1 MKKRLIALAL
11 CLVMLATCLGAG
23 IDVLSG
29 DLVPDEAPT
38 VTEVPD
44 AEPVP
49 TDTDAEPVPTDT
61 AAEPDSTLYD
71 KLMACKTSDEFEAI
85 AEAAGDEQISAL
97 TETELAALEAHYA
110 DIYVGVIPETV
121 VFTDAGPFMPAVNV
135 SSTARFR
142 MMRAPAA
149 EEPADNG
156 LALSKTATTNAD
168 GTYTITMEAYTTGE
182 VITSTKTV
190 PVDIVLVLDQ
200 SGSMAYDFNGNS
212 TNTNSARRQYAMK
225 QAVNNFISAV
235 KDKYS
240 TDADHRMAI
249 VTFGSNA
256 STLQG
261 WTFVNE
267 AGKTALQGKI
277 NKLPTSPAGATNVAA
292 GMKQAETLMGS
303 GYSYTGT
310 NTQRQKVVIVF
321 TDGVPT
327 TESEFDTTVATN
339 AIASAKTLKD
349 AGATV
354 YTVGIF
360 AGANPTQLYG
370 DKFDRWLV
378 DDDPC
383 NGNVG
388 EYWGY
393 TNMNDWFVGGEE
405 NIRGLDIAATNRF
418 LNFLSSNFSDASK
431 IGIEEYSSGLVGG
444 QAWKITKNFDRTA
457 SNYYLTANDS
467 TSLNNMFQEIS
478 ENIQSANI
486 NLGSETV
493 VKDTVS
499 PYFDLPAN
507 ASGIKLYTAAA
518 KADGTFENRV
528 AAPSA
533 VKATVDGDTVSVT
546 GFNFND
552 NFVSDKAKSDGTYGK
567 KLIIEFNV
575 TPKDEF
581 LGGNDVP
588 TNDWENTAVYDKDG
602 NEVEKFADANT
613 TPTVDVPIKAVTVT
627 AADKNV
633 YLLDDL
639 TKAQLISGSTV
650 KAGNVTLDLTAD
662 NYGLEAW
669 QNAYV
674 NISIDPKDADGTTVS
689 GLNDLKDDTTYSVSV
704 TVSPMYEGTAEAA
717 AGTASAKVN
726 VFKPVITFQDS
737 AIDLGQTPNYAT
749 QNFVSVVWKHN
760 NDVAD
765 TSAMGKPP
773 ALTYEYD
780 PDAAAFGADTTVEV
794 TEVLLN
800 NDKVREYAAFNFG
813 GCKYNNCAG
822 HGDWKFVVHI
832 KTFDLT
838 ITKSITRNESKLYG
852 SQDFVFNVKCE
863 DKNIDIDVVVNV
875 PDEETQGS
883 VTIKGLPVGTYT
895 ITENTGWSWRYN
907 LQGAAKPTGATG
919 TVVYETG
926 SSSATYT
933 PSGTNNQIIFTNNW
947 VQAKWLS
954 FTDSVKNIFGK
965 PNT

>member
-1 MKKRLIALAL
+1 
-11 CLVMLATCLGAG
+11 
-23 IDVLSG
+23 
-29 DLVPDEAPT
+29 
-38 VTEVPD
+38 
-44 AEPVP
+44 
-49 TDTDAEPVPTDT
+49 
-61 AAEPDSTLYD
+61 
-71 KLMACKTSDEFEAI
+71 
-85 AEAAGDEQISAL
+85 
-97 TETELAALEAHYA
+97 
-110 DIYVGVIPETV
+110 
-121 VFTDAGPFMPAVNV
+121 
-135 SSTARFR
+135 
-142 MMRAPAA
+142 
-149 EEPADNG
+149 
-156 LALSKTATTNAD
+156 
-168 GTYTITMEAYTTGE
+168 
-182 VITSTKTV
+182 
-190 PVDIVLVLDQ
+190 
-200 SGSMAYDFNGNS
+200 
-212 TNTNSARRQYAMK
+212 
-225 QAVNNFISAV
+225 
-235 KDKYS
+235 
-240 TDADHRMAI
+240 
-249 VTFGSNA
+249 
-256 STLQG
+256 
-261 WTFVNE
+261 
-267 AGKTALQGKI
+267 
-277 NKLPTSPAGATNVAA
+277 
-292 GMKQAETLMGS
+292 MGS

-327 TESEFDTTVATN
+327 TSSDFDTDVATS
-339 AIASAKTLKD
+339 AIVSAKNLKD

-360 AGANPTQLYG
+360 TGANPKELYG
-370 DKFDRWLV
+370 SSGFDTNS
-378 DDDPC
+378 
-383 NGNVG
+383 NGSEGSQWVKDT
-388 EYWGY
+388 WGLFPG
-393 TNMNDWFVGGEE
+393 TDFPEADRPAG
-405 NIRGLDIAATNRF
+405 NRF
-418 LNFLSSNFSDASK
+418 LNYLSSNSPDAMS
-431 IGIEEYSSGLVGG
+431 IGLERSESGLGIFHY
-444 QAWKITKNFDRTA
+444 KITYKIVKNYTIAA
-457 SNYYLTANDS
+457 SNYYLTAKDS
-467 TSLNNMFQEIS
+467 ASLSKIFQTIS

-493 VKDTVS
+493 VKDAVS

-528 AAPSA
+528 AAPNT
-533 VKATVDGDTVSVT
+533 VKATVNDDTVSVT

-552 NFVSDKAKSDGTYGK
+552 NFVSATQKPDKTYGK

-575 TPKDEF
+575 TPKDKF

-650 KAGNVTLDLTAD
+650 KAGNVTLDLTAG

-674 NISIDPKDADGTTVS
+674 NISIDLKDADGTTVS

-704 TVSPMYEGTAEAA
+704 TVSPKYEGTAEAA

-726 VFKPVITFQDS
+726 VFKPAITFQDS

-749 QNFVSVVWKHN
+749 ENFKSVVWKHN
-760 NDVAD
+760 DVEANS
-765 TSAMGKPP
+765 SAMGQPP
-773 ALTYEYD
+773 ELTYIYK
-780 PDAAAFGADTTVEV
+780 PDDAAFGADTTVEV
-794 TEVLLN
+794 TKVLLN
-800 NDKVREYAAFNFG
+800 NVDVRNHAAFIFG
-813 GCKYNNCAG
+813 GCDYNNCDD

-838 ITKSITRNESKLYG
+838 IIKSITRNESKLYG
-852 SQDFVFNVKCE
+852 SQDFVFNVTCE

-875 PDEETQGS
+875 PDEETRGS

-919 TVVYETG
+919 TVVYNED

-933 PSGTNNQIIFTNNW
+933 PSGTNNEIVFTNNW

-954 FTDSVKNIFGK
+954 FTDRVKNIFGK

>member
-23 IDVLSG
+23 VDVLSG
-29 DLVPDEAPT
+29 DLVPDEAPA
-38 VTEVPD
+38 VTDVPA

-49 TDTDAEPVPTDT
+49 TDTS
-61 AAEPDSTLYD
+61 AEPDSTLYD

-168 GTYTITMEAYTTGE
+168 GSYTIRMEAYTTGE

-200 SGSMAYDFNGNS
+200 SGSMADDFNGNETS
-212 TNTNSARRQYAMK
+212 TNSARRQYAMK
-225 QAVNNFISAV
+225 QAVNNFINKV
-235 KDKYS
+235 NEKYS
-240 TDADHRMAI
+240 AEADHRMAI

-267 AGKTALQGKI
+267 AGKTALQSQI
-277 NKLPTSPAGATNVAA
+277 NKLPNSPEGATNVAA
-292 GMKQAETLMGS
+292 GMTQAETLMGS

-327 TESEFDTTVATN
+327 TERDFDTTVATS
-339 AIASAKTLKD
+339 AIVSAKKLKD

-360 AGANPTQLYG
+360 TGANPKELYG
-370 DKFDRWLV
+370 ASGFDTNSNGSEGSKWIMDKWGLFPGTDFPEADR
-378 DDDPC
+378 PA
-383 NGNVG
+383 G
-388 EYWGY
+388 
-393 TNMNDWFVGGEE
+393 
-405 NIRGLDIAATNRF
+405 NRF
-418 LNFLSSNFSDASK
+418 LNYLSSNSPDAMS
-431 IGIEEYSSGLVGG
+431 IGLERSASGWGI
-444 QAWKITKNFDRTA
+444 AHYKITYEIVKNYTIAA
-457 SNYYLTANDS
+457 SNYYLTAKDS
-467 TSLNNMFQEIS
+467 ASLSEIFQTIS

-493 VKDTVS
+493 VKDAVS

-518 KADGTFENRV
+518 KADGTFEDRV

-704 TVSPMYEGTAEAA
+704 TVSPKYEGTE
-717 AGTASAKVN
+717 TPVTKSASAKVN
-726 VFKPVITFQDS
+726 VFNPVITFKDS
-737 AIDLGQTPNYAT
+737 AINLGDTPDYAE
-749 QNFVSVVWKHN
+749 NLESVVWKHN
-760 NDVAD
+760 NVVAD

-773 ALTYEYD
+773 ELTYKYK
-780 PDAAAFGADTTVEV
+780 PDAAAFGEDTTVEV

-800 NDKVREYAAFNFG
+800 NDNVKACAHFKFG
-813 GCKYNNCAG
+813 GCKYNNNCAY

-838 ITKSITRNESKLYG
+838 IIKSITRNESKLYG

-875 PDEETQGS
+875 PDDKTQGS

-895 ITENTGWSWRYN
+895 ITENTGWSWRYE
-907 LQGAAKPTGATG
+907 LQGAAAPTGATG
-919 TVVYETG
+919 TVVYNNDG
-926 SSSATYT
+926 SSATYT
-933 PSGTNNQIIFTNNW
+933 PRGTNNQIIFTNNW

>member
-1 MKKRLIALAL
+1 MKKRVIALAL
-11 CLVMLATCLGAG
+11 CLFMLLTCLGAG
-23 IDVLSG
+23 VDVLSG
-29 DLVPDEAPT
+29 DLVPDEVPT

-49 TDTDAEPVPTDT
+49 TAT

-71 KLMACKTSDEFEAI
+71 KLMACETSDEFEAI

-149 EEPADNG
+149 KEPADNG

-168 GTYTITMEAYTTGE
+168 GSYTIRMEAYTTGK

-200 SGSMAYDFNGNS
+200 SGSMADDFNGNE
-212 TNTNSARRQYAMK
+212 TNTNENRRQYAMK
-225 QAVNNFISAV
+225 QAVNNFIDKV
-235 KDKYS
+235 NEKYS
-240 TDADHRMAI
+240 AEADHRMAI
-249 VTFGSNA
+249 VTFGSGA

-261 WTFVNE
+261 WTSVDE
-267 AGKTALQGKI
+267 EGKTTLQGKI
-277 NKLPTSPAGATNVAA
+277 SGLPNTPKGATNVAA
-292 GMKQAETLMGS
+292 GMTQAETLMGS

-327 TESEFDTTVATN
+327 TESDFDTTVATN
-339 AIASAKTLKD
+339 AIASAKRLKD

-360 AGANPTQLYG
+360 TGANPKELYG
-370 DKFDRWLV
+370 ASGFD
-378 DDDPC
+378 
-383 NGNVG
+383 
-388 EYWGY
+388 
-393 TNMNDWFVGGEE
+393 TNSDGSIGSDWSDFSFWMIG
-405 NIRGLDIAATNRF
+405 DIKSYDIPAGNRF
-418 LNFLSSNFSDASK
+418 LNYLSSNFTDTTE
-431 IGIEEYSSGLVGG
+431 IGIEKFTKTFIGIGYRG
-444 QAWKITKNFDRTA
+444 WKITKNFDRTA
-457 SNYYLTANDS
+457 SSYYLTANNS
-467 TSLNNMFQEIS
+467 TKLSEIFQTIS

-493 VKDTVS
+493 VKDAVS

-518 KADGTFENRV
+518 KADGTFDTPEDAPAAVV
-528 AAPSA
+528 AI
-533 VKATVDGDTVSVT
+533 VKDGIVSVT
-546 GFNFND
+546 GFDFNA
-552 NFVSDKAKSDGTYGK
+552 NFVSATQKPDKTYGK

-704 TVSPMYEGTAEAA
+704 TISPKYEGTAEAA
-717 AGTASAKVN
+717 AGTARAKVN
-726 VFKPVITFQDS
+726 VFKPEITFQDS
-737 AIDLGQTPNYAT
+737 AIDLGDTPDYAT
-749 QNFVSVVWKHN
+749 ENFESVVWKHGDEN
-760 NDVAD
+760 ADNVTMTGNAPELSYTYSPAANAQDAFKTDTYVNVTVKIGDTELSKGTDVTFKHQKID
-765 TSAMGKPP
+765 YCNS
-773 ALTYEYD
+773 
-780 PDAAAFGADTTVEV
+780 
-794 TEVLLN
+794 
-800 NDKVREYAAFNFG
+800 
-813 GCKYNNCAG
+813 NNCSFDSNKG
-822 HGDWKFVVHI
+822 QFIVHI

-875 PDEETQGS
+875 PDEETRGS

-895 ITENTGWSWRYN
+895 ITENTGWSWRYE
-907 LQGAAKPTGATG
+907 LQGAAAPTGATG
-919 TVVYETG
+919 TVVYNNDG
-926 SSSATYT
+926 SSATYT
-933 PSGTNNQIIFTNNW
+933 PRGTNNQIIFTNNW

>member
-23 IDVLSG
+23 VDVLSG

-49 TDTDAEPVPTDT
+49 TDAVAEPVPTDT

-149 EEPADNG
+149 NTADTQDDS
-156 LALSKTATTNAD
+156 LVSSKTATKTD
-168 GTYTITMEAYTTGE
+168 EGYKITIEAYATGTVTTT
-182 VITSTKTV
+182 TSTE

-200 SGSMAYDFNGNS
+200 SGSMAFDFDGNS
-212 TNTNSARRQYAMK
+212 TSTNSARRQYAMK
-225 QAVNNFISAV
+225 QAVNNFIDNV
-235 KDKYS
+235 KAKY
-240 TDADHRMAI
+240 DAEKSDHRMAI
-249 VTFGSNA
+249 VTFGSKA
-256 STLQG
+256 AILQG

-277 NKLPTSPAGATNVAA
+277 NNLPNSPEGATNVAA
-292 GMKQAETLMGS
+292 GMEQAKTLMSS

-327 TESEFDTTVATN
+327 TASDFDTTVATN

-360 AGANPTQLYG
+360 TGADPTQLYG
-370 DKFDRWLV
+370 ASGFDRNS
-378 DDDPC
+378 
-383 NGNVG
+383 NGTIG
-388 EYWGY
+388 S
-393 TNMNDWFVGGEE
+393 DWSDFSFWMIG
-405 NIRGLDIAATNRF
+405 DIKSYDIPAGNRF
-418 LNFLSSNFSDASK
+418 LNYLSSNFTDTTE
-431 IGIEEYSSGLVGG
+431 IGIENFTKTFIGIGYRG
-444 QAWKITKNFDRTA
+444 WKITKNFDRTA

-467 TSLNNMFQEIS
+467 ASLNTIFQTIS
-478 ENIQSANI
+478 NNV
-486 NLGSETV
+486 GSTSVTLDSKAV
-493 VKDTVS
+493 VRDVVTK
-499 PYFDLPAN
+499 YFDMPADTSDISVKTYN
-507 ASGIKLYTAAA
+507 CTGKNGDTFAFSTDGEPLTDAVTIDKENNTIDVSGFDFQANYVR
-518 KADGTFENRV
+518 D
-528 AAPSA
+528 
-533 VKATVDGDTVSVT
+533 KATNDGN
-546 GFNFND
+546 GL
-552 NFVSDKAKSDGTYGK
+552 GK
-567 KLIIEFNV
+567 KLVIEFTV
-575 TPKDEF
+575 TPKAEF
-581 LGGNDVP
+581 WGGNQVP
-588 TNDWENTAVYDKDG
+588 TNGDTSGIYGNKDSTEAVRVFD
-602 NEVEKFADANT
+602 V
-613 TPTVDVPIKAVTVT
+613 PTVDVPINAPDINAV
-627 AADKNV
+627 DKNI
-633 YLLDDL
+633 YLLG
-639 TKAQLISGSTV
+639 TTP
-650 KAGNVTLDLTAD
+650 TAD
-662 NYGLEAW
+662 QLYEFETPATEPW
-669 QNAYV
+669 QTEFVDITV
-674 NISIDPKDADGTTVS
+674 NKDKDINNTADGE
-689 GLNDLKDDTTYSVSV
+689 YSITV
-704 TVSPMYEGTAEAA
+704 TVSPKYEGTE
-717 AGTASAKVN
+717 TPVTKSASAKVN
-726 VFKPVITFQDS
+726 VFNPVITFKDS

-760 NDVAD
+760 NVVAD

-773 ALTYEYD
+773 ELTYKYK
-780 PDAAAFGADTTVEV
+780 PDAAAFGEDTTVEV

-800 NDKVREYAAFNFG
+800 NDNVKACAHFKFG
-813 GCKYNNCAG
+813 GCKYNNNCDNHG
-822 HGDWKFVVHI
+822 HGDWNFVVHI

-852 SQDFVFNVKCE
+852 SQDFVFNVKCV

-875 PDEETQGS
+875 PDEETRGS

-895 ITENTGWSWRYN
+895 ITENTGWSWRYE
-907 LQGAAKPTGATG
+907 LQGVVKADGATG
-919 TVVYETG
+919 TLDYEIG

-933 PSGTNNQIIFTNNW
+933 PSGTNHQIIFTNNW

-954 FTDSVKNIFGK
+954 FTDSVQNIFGK
-965 PNT
+965 QNT

>member
-1 MKKRLIALAL
+1 MKKRVIALAL
-11 CLVMLATCLGAG
+11 SIVMLATCLGAG
-23 IDVLSG
+23 ADVLSG
-29 DLVPDEAPT
+29 NLVPDESPT
-38 VTEVPD
+38 VTKVP
-44 AEPVP
+44 
-49 TDTDAEPVPTDT
+49 
-61 AAEPDSTLYD
+61 AAEPDSTLYA
-71 KLMACKTSDEFEAI
+71 KLMACKTSDEFDAI

-142 MMRAPAA
+142 MMRAAA
-149 EEPADNG
+149 AKEPADNG

-168 GTYTITMEAYTTGE
+168 GTYTITMEAYTTGQ
-182 VITSTKTV
+182 VITSTSTA

-200 SGSMAYDFNGNS
+200 SGSMAFDFSGNRTD
-212 TNTNSARRQYAMK
+212 TNENRRQYAMK
-225 QAVNNFISAV
+225 QAVNNFIDNV
-235 KDKYS
+235 KAKY
-240 TDADHRMAI
+240 DAEKSDHRMAI
-249 VTFGSNA
+249 VTFGSDA

-261 WTFVNE
+261 WTVVDE
-267 AGKTALQGKI
+267 VDEEGKNTLQKMISG
-277 NKLPTSPAGATNVAA
+277 LPDSPEGATNVAA
-292 GMKQAETLMGS
+292 GMEKAENLMGS
-303 GYSYTGT
+303 GYSYTGS

-327 TESEFDTTVATN
+327 TSTNFNTTVATN
-339 AIASAKTLKD
+339 AISSAKNLKD

-360 AGANPTQLYG
+360 NSADPTQLYG
-370 DKFDRWLV
+370 DKFDRAWPAS
-378 DDDPC
+378 DNPC

-393 TNMNDWFVGGEE
+393 TNVNAWTGGGEDA
-405 NIRGLDIAATNRF
+405 IRGLDIAATNRF
-418 LNFLSSNFSDASK
+418 LNFLSSNFAVATE
-431 IGIEEYSSGLVGG
+431 IGIEEYSSGLLGG
-444 QAWKITKNFDRTA
+444 DAWRITKNFTRTA

-467 TSLNNMFQEIS
+467 TSLNTIFQTIS
-478 ENIQSANI
+478 QNIQSANI

-493 VKDTVS
+493 VKDVVS

-518 KADGTFENRV
+518 KADGTFDTPAV
-528 AAPSA
+528 APAE
-533 VKATVDGDTVSVT
+533 VVATVKDGTVSVT

-602 NEVEKFADANT
+602 NEVEKFADAST

-627 AADKNV
+627 AADKKV

-650 KAGNVTLDLTAD
+650 KADNVTLDLTAD

-674 NISIDPKDADGTTVS
+674 DITIDLKDSDGTTVS

-704 TVSPMYEGTAEAA
+704 TISPKHEGTAKAA
-717 AGTASAKVN
+717 AGTASAKVS
-726 VFKPVITFQDS
+726 VFTPEITFKDS
-737 AIDLGQTPNYAT
+737 AIDLGQTPNYAKE
-749 QNFVSVVWKHN
+749 NFVSVVWKHN
-760 NDVAD
+760 DVVAD
-765 TSAMGKPP
+765 SSVKGQPP
-773 ALTYEYD
+773 ELTYKYY
-780 PDAAAFGADTTVEV
+780 PDAAAFRADTTVEV
-794 TEVLLN
+794 TKVLLN
-800 NDKVREYAAFNFG
+800 NVDVREYAAFIFG
-813 GCKYNNCAG
+813 GCGYNNCDS
-822 HGDWKFVVHI
+822 HGNWKFVVHI

-838 ITKSITRNESKLYG
+838 ITKSITGYESRLYG
-852 SQDFVFNVKCE
+852 SQDFVFNVKCA

-875 PDEETQGS
+875 PDGETKGS

-895 ITENTGWSWRYN
+895 VTENTGWSWRYN
-907 LQGAAKPTGATG
+907 LQGAAAATGATG
-919 TVVYETG
+919 TVVYNDDG
-926 SSSATYT
+926 SSATYT
-933 PSGTNNQIIFTNNW
+933 PSGTNNEVVFTNSW

-954 FTDSVKNIFGK
+954 FTDSWKNIFSK

>member
-1 MKKRLIALAL
+1 MT
-11 CLVMLATCLGAG
+11 ATCVGAG
-23 IDVLSG
+23 VDVLSG
-29 DLVPDEAPT
+29 DTVTDEAPT

-49 TDTDAEPVPTDT
+49 TATV
-61 AAEPDSTLYD
+61 AEPDSTLYD
-71 KLMACKTSDEFEAI
+71 KLMACETSDEFEAI

-142 MMRAPAA
+142 MMRAAA
-149 EEPADNG
+149 AKEPADNG

-168 GTYTITMEAYTTGE
+168 GTYTITMEAYTTGQ
-182 VITSTKTV
+182 VITSTSTA

-200 SGSMAYDFNGNS
+200 SGSMAFDFSGNRTD
-212 TNTNSARRQYAMK
+212 TNENRRQYAMK
-225 QAVNNFISAV
+225 QAVNNFIDNV
-235 KDKYS
+235 KAKY
-240 TDADHRMAI
+240 DAEKSDHRMAI

-256 STLQG
+256 DTLQG

-267 AGKTALQGKI
+267 AGKTTLQGKI
-277 NKLPTSPAGATNVAA
+277 SGLPNSPSGATNVAA
-292 GMKQAETLMGS
+292 GMTQAETLMGS

-327 TESEFDTTVATN
+327 TSSDFDTDVATS
-339 AIASAKTLKD
+339 AIVSAKNLKD

-360 AGANPTQLYG
+360 TGANPKELYG
-370 DKFDRWLV
+370 SSGFDTNS
-378 DDDPC
+378 
-383 NGNVG
+383 NGSEGSQWVKDT
-388 EYWGY
+388 WGLFPG
-393 TNMNDWFVGGEE
+393 TDFPEADRPAG
-405 NIRGLDIAATNRF
+405 NRF
-418 LNFLSSNFSDASK
+418 LNYLSSNYPDAMS
-431 IGIEEYSSGLVGG
+431 IGLNRSTSGLGVFHY
-444 QAWKITKNFDRTA
+444 KITYKIINNYTNAA
-457 SNYYLTANDS
+457 SNYYLTANNS
-467 TSLNNMFQEIS
+467 ASLNSIFQTIS

-493 VKDTVS
+493 VKDAVS

-528 AAPSA
+528 AAPNT
-533 VKATVDGDTVSVT
+533 VKATVNDDTVSVT

-552 NFVSDKAKSDGTYGK
+552 NFVSATQKPDKTYGK

-575 TPKDEF
+575 TPKDKF

-650 KAGNVTLDLTAD
+650 KAGNVTLDLTAG

-674 NISIDPKDADGTTVS
+674 NISIDLKDADGTTVS

-704 TVSPMYEGTAEAA
+704 TVSPKYEGTAEAA

-726 VFKPVITFQDS
+726 VFKPAITFQDS

-749 QNFVSVVWKHN
+749 ENFKSVVWKHN
-760 NDVAD
+760 DVEANS
-765 TSAMGKPP
+765 SAMGQPP
-773 ALTYEYD
+773 ELTYIYK
-780 PDAAAFGADTTVEV
+780 PDDAAFGADTTVEV
-794 TEVLLN
+794 TKVLLN
-800 NDKVREYAAFNFG
+800 NVDVRNHAAFIFG
-813 GCKYNNCAG
+813 GCDYNNCDD

-838 ITKSITRNESKLYG
+838 IIKSITRNESKLYG
-852 SQDFVFNVKCE
+852 SQDFVFNVTCE

-875 PDEETQGS
+875 PDEETRGS

-919 TVVYETG
+919 TVVYNED

-933 PSGTNNQIIFTNNW
+933 PSGTNNEIVFTNNW

-954 FTDSVKNIFGK
+954 FTDRVKNIFGK